1 MPHVSFLFWMEYLL
15 WRCGC
20 GGVVAGLKQ
29 GGIHCFIW
37 ETICIN
43 AVKFAY
49 RFSYNGAD
57 NPYCICCIQASGWVV
72 WFMILISAFFIMEK

>member
-43 AVKFAY
+43 AVNLRIVLAIM
-49 RFSYNGAD
+49 G
-57 NPYCICCIQASGWVV
+57 
-72 WFMILISAFFIMEK
+72 LIIRTVSAVFRLPDGLFGL